1 MQLWRCAEK
10 LASSLLKTRSL
21 DMIALIKRLSVG
33 AGLILSLNAPI
44 FADAFAAPASQGI
57 STTGPATP
65 QFRPG
70 DLVRLRSGGSLMTV
84 DTVKDDEVDCFWTD
98 GTGQTNNATFP
109 VQVLR
114 KF

>member
-1 MQLWRCAEK
+1 MA
-10 LASSLLKTRSL
+10 
-21 DMIALIKRLSVG
+21 KRFAIG
-33 AGLILSLNAPI
+33 AGLILSLNAP
-44 FADAFAAPASQGI
+44 FFTQASAASASQGI

-65 QFRPG
+65 QLRPG

-84 DTVKDDEVDCFWTD
+84 DTVKDDQVDCFWTD
-98 GTGQTNNATFP
+98 GSGQTNNATFP

>member
-1 MQLWRCAEK
+1 M
-10 LASSLLKTRSL
+10 LA
-21 DMIALIKRLSVG
+21 MMKRFSIG
-33 AGLILSLNAPI
+33 AGLILSLNAPF
-44 FADAFAAPASQGI
+44 FAQAFAAPASEGI
-57 STTGPATP
+57 SNTGPATP
-65 QFRPG
+65 ELRPG

-84 DTVKDDEVDCFWTD
+84 DTVRNDQVDCFWTD

>member
-1 MQLWRCAEK
+1 M
-10 LASSLLKTRSL
+10 LA
-21 DMIALIKRLSVG
+21 MMKRFAIG
-33 AGLILSLNAPI
+33 AGLILSLNAPF
-44 FADAFAAPASQGI
+44 FAEAFAAPASQSM
-57 STTGPATP
+57 STTEPATP
-65 QFRPG
+65 HLRPG

-84 DTVKDDEVDCFWTD
+84 DTVKDDQVDCFWTD

>member
-1 MQLWRCAEK
+1 M
-10 LASSLLKTRSL
+10 LAT
-21 DMIALIKRLSVG
+21 MKRFAIGSR
-33 AGLILSLNAPI
+33 LILSLNAPF
-44 FADAFAAPASQGI
+44 FAEAFATPASQSG

-65 QFRPG
+65 QLQPG

-84 DTVKDDEVDCFWTD
+84 DTVKDDQVDCFWID

-109 VQVLR
+109 VEVLR